1 MNRAILLPTIA
12 ALAGG
17 CVITSPD
24 TAPPICNAPNL
35 NLYWTPSPSP
45 PQGGFRVPG
54 LPVPGWPAQLG
65 CDQAGVGSV
74 RVSVGTP
81 LTVVPCPVT
90 TLGSTYCVDAT
101 TWRCEFPVGG
111 VIEGGMT
118 LPLDVGGTYAVRIEA
133 FDPNGNPKYDTRVGG
148 ADLLVSAAD
157 CGDTSVGVFPQGL
170 PGTLSL
176 DYAFTDTSQCAAGS
190 NIEWRLLQG
199 GTVIQDSATP
209 CGGPNPFL
217 LAGGAQLPAG
227 VYSFG
232 RVAEVVP
239 GTGTF
244 HALCPTTPG
253 YQAFVHAG
261 PEIMPV
267 DIPPPTQIC
276 F

>member
-12 ALAGG
+12 ALASG

-24 TAPPICNAPNL
+24 SLPPICNAPNL

-45 PQGGFRVPG
+45 PQGGFQVPG

-65 CDQAGVGSV
+65 CAQAGVASV
-74 RVSVGTP
+74 RITVGGA
-81 LTVVPCPVT
+81 LLGCSG
-90 TLGSTYCVDAT
+90 GSTYCVDAN

-111 VIEGGMT
+111 VIEGGIT
-118 LPLDVGGTYAVRIEA
+118 VPLNAGGTYAVRIEA
-133 FDPNGNPKYDTRVGG
+133 FDANGNPKYTTQAAGG
-148 ADLLVSAAD
+148 ADVLVSAAD
-157 CGDTSVGVFPQGL
+157 CGDTSAGIFPQGL

-176 DYAFTDTSQCAAGS
+176 DYVFTPTAQCAAGS

-217 LAGGAQLPAG
+217 LAGGAELPAG

-232 RVAEVVP
+232 RVAEVIPGTGP
-239 GTGTF
+239 GTGTV
-244 HALCPTTPG
+244 HAYCPTTPG

-267 DIPPPTQIC
+267 DIPVATAIC